1 MIWTIITI
9 LLVLWLF
16 AWLIGNLMGGVVHVL
31 LVISIG
37 VILVSLLTGHKQRNA

>member
-1 MIWTIITI
+1 MIWSIFAI

-16 AWLIGNLMGGVVHVL
+16 AWLIGHLLGGVMHVL

-37 VILVSLLTGHKQRNA
+37 VILVVMVTGHKQRST